1 MQMPGYKV
9 EQHKIVIDVLG
20 GCSTSVRESLRS
32 LVGQCRSASVLYRI
46 QKAVVSSKL
55 NIARSFKIMS
65 A

>member
-9 EQHKIVIDVLG
+9 EQHNIVIHVLG
-20 GCSTSVRESLRS
+20 GCSTSVRGSLRS
-32 LVGQCRSASVLYRI
+32 LVGQGGSASVLCRI
-46 QKAVVSSKL
+46 QETVVSNTL

>member
-9 EQHKIVIDVLG
+9 EKHNIVIDVLE
-20 GCSTSVRESLRS
+20 GCSTSVRESLIS
-32 LVGQCRSASVLYRI
+32 LAGQGRSASVLCRI
-46 QKAVVSSKL
+46 QKAVVSGTL